1 MSAINERLAAL
12 RAQLRNDQ
20 LAAWIEPT
28 GDPHQSEY
36 VADHWK
42 SREWLSGFSGSS
54 GTLIV
59 TQNHAGLWTDSR
71 YFLQAETQ
79 LKGSEVVLQKQV
91 VPHAPE
97 HINWLCDNLKPGS
110 VVGCDGSL
118 FSVSQIRQL
127 AKAFHAAGLELN
139 TQRDPVGA
147 IWTDRP
153 TLPINPVY
161 EHELRYAGQ
170 SRAEKLKAI
179 REQMT
184 KRKVGFHLVATLDD
198 IAWTLNIR
206 GGDVAYN
213 PVCISY
219 LIIGMQTAHLF
230 INRTKVPLDLRDA
243 LLKDGV
249 LLHAYEALEDFIEDS
264 IGEHPVL
271 ADPTTTNLR
280 LYNALPEGQAVH
292 GDTIPRNLKTLKNET
307 EVANLKA
314 TMCRD
319 GVALLRLV
327 RWLEATLA
335 ERAISEVEVA
345 EVLSGLRAKQED
357 YVGESF
363 AAIVGYK
370 ANGAIVHYH
379 AEPETCAQIRP
390 EGILLLDSG
399 GQYLSGT
406 TDITRTFAL
415 SAPSAEQMRHYTLV
429 LKGHIALADAHFPAG
444 TCGVQLDTLA
454 RQFLWQDDLNFGH
467 GTGHGV
473 GFFLNVHEPPQGF
486 TPTPNG
492 PRGTTPFQPG
502 MLTSNEPGFYKT
514 GEYGIRIENLV
525 LCVAASENAFGKFYK
540 FESVS
545 LFPIDTT
552 LIDVAMLTPTEK
564 AWLNAYHRE
573 VEEALAPLLEA
584 EEVDWLKEHCKAL

>member
-12 RAQLRNDQ
+12 RSQLSQHGLD
-20 LAAWIEPT
+20 AWIEPT

-42 SREWLSGFSGSS
+42 AREWLSGFSGSS

-59 TQNHAGLWTDSR
+59 TPGHAGLWTDSR
-71 YFLQAETQ
+71 YFLQAEAQ

-110 VVGCDGSL
+110 VVGCNGSL

-127 AKAFHAAGLELN
+127 AKAFHKAGLELN
-139 TQRDPVGA
+139 TQHDPVGA

-153 TLPINPVY
+153 ALPEHPVY
-161 EHELRYAGQ
+161 EHDLRYAGK

-184 KRKVGFHLVATLDD
+184 KLKVGFHLVCTLDD

-206 GGDVAYN
+206 GADVAYN

-219 LIIGMQTAHLF
+219 LVIDMKTAHLF
-230 INRTKVPLDLRDA
+230 INRQKVPHDLRDA

-249 LLHAYEALEDFIEDS
+249 LLHAYEALENFLEDS
-264 IGEHPVL
+264 IGEHAVL

-280 LYNALPEGQAVH
+280 LYNALPEDRIVH
-292 GDTIPRNLKTLKNET
+292 GDTIARNLKTLKNET
-307 EVANLKA
+307 EVANLKE
-314 TMCRD
+314 TMRRD

-327 RWLEATLA
+327 RWLQATLK
-335 ERAISEVEVA
+335 ERPVSEVEVA
-345 EVLSGLRAKQED
+345 EVLGGLRAAQEG

-363 AAIVGYK
+363 AAIVGYQ

-379 AEPETCAQIRP
+379 AEAATCAQIRP

-415 SAPSAEQMRHYTLV
+415 SAPTAEQKRHYTLV
-429 LKGHIALADAHFPAG
+429 LQGHIALANAHFPAG

-486 TPTPNG
+486 TPTPHG
-492 PRGTTPFQPG
+492 VRGTTPFLPG
-502 MLTSNEPGFYKT
+502 MLTSNEPGFYRT

-525 LCVAASENAFGKFYK
+525 ICVPASENAFGKFYK
-540 FESVS
+540 FESLS

-552 LIDVAMLTPTEK
+552 LIEVAMLSPAETT
-564 AWLNAYHRE
+564 WLNTYHQE
-573 VEEALAPLLEA
+573 VEQALAPLLEA
-584 EEVDWLKEHCKAL
+584 EEVVWLKEQCKAL

>member
-12 RAQLRNDQ
+12 RVQLRNNQ
-20 LAAWIEPT
+20 LTAWIEPT

-42 SREWLSGFSGSS
+42 AREWLSGFSGSA
-54 GTLIV
+54 GTLVV

-79 LKGSEVVLQKQV
+79 LRGSEVELQKQV

-97 HINWLCDNLKPGS
+97 HINWLCENLKPGS

-139 TQRDPVGA
+139 TQYDLVGA
-147 IWTDRP
+147 IWTNRP
-153 TLPINPVY
+153 TLPTNPVY
-161 EHELRYAGQ
+161 EYELRYAGQ
-170 SRAEKLKAI
+170 SRAEKLSAI
-179 REQMT
+179 RAQMM
-184 KRKVGFHLVATLDD
+184 KRKVGFHLIPTLDD

-206 GGDVAYN
+206 GADVAYN
-213 PVCISY
+213 PVCIAY
-219 LIIGMQTAHLF
+219 LVIGMETAHLF
-230 INRTKVPLDLRDA
+230 IAREKVSLALRDA
-243 LLKDGV
+243 LLHDGV
-249 LLHAYEALEDFIEDS
+249 LLHAYDALEDFMNLSAAD
-264 IGEHPVL
+264 HPIL
-271 ADPTTTNLR
+271 IDPTTTNLR
-280 LYNALPEGQAVH
+280 LYNALPEGRALH
-292 GDTIPRNLKTLKNET
+292 GDTIPRNLKTLKNVT
-307 EVANLKA
+307 EVANLKE
-314 TMCRD
+314 TMRRD

-335 ERAISEVEVA
+335 ERSVSEVEVA
-345 EVLSGLRAKQED
+345 EHLAGLRAKQEG

-363 AAIVGYK
+363 AAIVGYQ

-379 AEPETCAQIRP
+379 AEPETCAQIHP

-399 GQYLSGT
+399 GQYLGGT

-415 SAPSAEQMRHYTLV
+415 SAPGAEQKRHYTLV

-492 PRGTTPFQPG
+492 PRGPTPFQPG

-540 FESVS
+540 FESIS

-552 LIDVAMLTPTEK
+552 LIDVSLLTPAEK
-564 AWLNAYHRE
+564 NWLNTYHKE
-573 VEEALAPLLEA
+573 VETALTPLLEA
-584 EEVDWLKEHCKAL
+584 DEVIWLKERCMAL